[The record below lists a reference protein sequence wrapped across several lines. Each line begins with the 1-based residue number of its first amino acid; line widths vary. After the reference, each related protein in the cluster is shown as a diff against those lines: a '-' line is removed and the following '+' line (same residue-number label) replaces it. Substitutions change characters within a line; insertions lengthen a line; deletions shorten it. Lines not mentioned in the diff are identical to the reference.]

1 PRAFDLNYD
10 STCNLACPSCRT
22 DIVAANPEENEIYSR
37 ARDRVVLPLLKTVY
51 GQAYVCGGGEA
62 FSSRHIR
69 SILSALNRDEYPGL
83 YLHLISNGQLIT
95 PQRWNEYP
103 DLPEM
108 IGTISIS
115 IDAARPETYEK
126 LRRPGKWEPLMRNL
140 EHIAAMRRAGK
151 IRNFWINFV
160 VQKT

>member
-1 PRAFDLNYD
+1 
-10 STCNLACPSCRT
+10 
-22 DIVAANPEENEIYSR
+22 
-37 ARDRVVLPLLKTVY
+37 LPLLKTVH

-108 IGTISIS
+108 IWTISIS

-126 LRRPGKWEPLMRNL
+126 LRRPGKWAPLMRNL

-160 VQKT
+160 VQKANYREMLDFVALGERLGVDKVWFQRVTNYGAY